1 MTKTNGSLTVNDE
14 DAGAVTVV
22 LKSAATAELLPGMY
36 YYDMQVVND
45 TGAFTLT
52 EGRLTVNDDVTRAI
66 D

>member
-1 MTKTNGSLTVNDE
+1 VNDE
-14 DAGAVTVV
+14 DAGVITVV
-22 LKSAATAELLPGMY
+22 LKSAATAELLPGTY

-66 D
+66 N